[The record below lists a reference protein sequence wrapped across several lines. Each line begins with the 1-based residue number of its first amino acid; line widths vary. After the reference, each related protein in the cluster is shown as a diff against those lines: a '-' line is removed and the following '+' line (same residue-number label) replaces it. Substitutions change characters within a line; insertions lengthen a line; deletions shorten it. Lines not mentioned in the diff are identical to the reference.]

1 MIVPFEAHCSWHLCQ
16 IQAQH
21 LEQHFCA
28 ETRFKLRLQIGSPSQ
43 GFLITSLISPISWGC
58 LPCKPHKVRI
68 STLIKPSF
76 SDNSRVLKISD
87 CYLRA
92 VECHSCLSPPTV
104 TLNAVI
110 KWGRVLLSLSSHSSP
125 WSGSSSVCSKTINLT
140 NKWVREAEGHYICLV
155 IDPFWLGFWGSAE
168 TSKWKVENFTTSPAI
183 SPTAY
188 KNTRGWE
195 RRWGKKGL
203 GTFFKK

>member
-125 WSGSSSVCSKTINLT
+125 WSGSSSVCSKKKKAFHKPHKQVSEGGRRSLHLSCHWPILT
-140 NKWVREAEGHYICLV
+140 WFLGQRRNFQVEGGKLHH
-155 IDPFWLGFWGSAE
+155 
-168 TSKWKVENFTTSPAI
+168 I
-183 SPTAY
+183 SCHLP
-188 KNTRGWE
+188 NRI
-195 RRWGKKGL
+195 
-203 GTFFKK
+203 